1 MTLSPFDNNSSKMAL
16 PIPSVASV
24 MRAVL
29 FNKGFM
35 LKICVECKNY
45 RREKILLTLKSVRKA
60 SACQSASTTPLYTTE
75 LPAENLTFD

>member
-16 PIPSVASV
+16 PIPSVAPV

-35 LKICVECKNY
+35 LKICAECKNY
-45 RREKILLTLKSVRKA
+45 ERENTAYTEKRAKSFCMPIRIHDT
-60 SACQSASTTPLYTTE
+60 SLYH
-75 LPAENLTFD
+75 